1 MKIDEFQHRAFNFV
15 VYVSYFLYFLIAFGL
30 LATAP
35 QYLEQLHYFIKLYI
49 SLFLIIRFNPLRKL
63 EFSELDKEI
72 SFSAGVFLLTTTAI
86 TELLIA
92 YLTEIKNYLKAK
104 TSLI

>member
-15 VYVSYFLYFLIAFGL
+15 VYISYFLYFLIVFGL
-30 LATAP
+30 MANAP
-35 QYLEQLHYFIKLYI
+35 EYLEQLQSYIKLYV

-72 SFSAGVFLLTTTAI
+72 SFSAGVFLFTTTTI
-86 TELLIA
+86 TEIIII
-92 YLTEIKNYLKAK
+92 YFTEIKNYSKAK
-104 TSLI
+104 TIF

>member
-15 VYVSYFLYFLIAFGL
+15 VYISYFLYFLIVFGL
-30 LATAP
+30 MANAPEYLA
-35 QYLEQLHYFIKLYI
+35 QLQSYIKLYV

-72 SFSAGVFLLTTTAI
+72 SFSAGVFLFTTTTI
-86 TELLIA
+86 TEIIIT

-104 TSLI
+104 NIF

>member
-15 VYVSYFLYFLIAFGL
+15 VYISYFLYFLIVFGL
-30 LATAP
+30 MANAP
-35 QYLEQLHYFIKLYI
+35 EYLVQLQSYIKLYV

-63 EFSELDKEI
+63 EFSELDKQI
-72 SFSAGVFLLTTTAI
+72 SFSAGIFLFTTTTI
-86 TELLIA
+86 TEIIIT

-104 TSLI
+104 TIF

>member
-1 MKIDEFQHRAFNFV
+1 MKVDEFQHRAFNFV

-30 LATAP
+30 MAKAPEYLA
-35 QYLEQLHYFIKLYI
+35 QLHSYVKIYI

-63 EFSELDKEI
+63 EFSQLDKEI

-86 TELLIA
+86 TEILIT
-92 YLTEIKNYLKAK
+92 YLDKTKNYIKAK
-104 TSLI
+104 TNKL